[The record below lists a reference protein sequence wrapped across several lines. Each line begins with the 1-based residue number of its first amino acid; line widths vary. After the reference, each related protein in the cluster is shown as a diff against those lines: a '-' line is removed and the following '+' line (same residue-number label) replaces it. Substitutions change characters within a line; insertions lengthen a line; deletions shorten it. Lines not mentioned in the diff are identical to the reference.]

1 MTGGT
6 SGNHGK
12 LSVLVLGGGPDAE
25 REVSLKSSATVAAA
39 LEEHGCIV
47 NRQIIDKP
55 TASELAAMPGDVV
68 FPVLHGGWGEGG
80 PLQDILEQ
88 GSRPY
93 VGCRPNAARMAMD
106 KMATKLAA
114 ARCGVLT
121 ADAAVLNPRD
131 PGCPL
136 SFPVVVKP
144 VHEGSSVGVHFCR
157 DSGEYG
163 VAFAKVLADM
173 HAHPGRLYMIERA
186 VIGARELTV
195 GVLDGEALPIIEI
208 TAAVA
213 FYDYEAKY
221 NRNDTRY
228 QVKPNLPAGLE
239 LSIQD
244 RAVRLAREIGV
255 RHLCRVDFLLDAQ
268 GSAWLLELNTLPGF
282 TDHSLFP
289 MAARATGLETPALC
303 GRLVDLAVRDGAP
316 RPTHSVPAVV
326 GQQ

>member
-1 MTGGT
+1 MSAQSGRTGR
-6 SGNHGK
+6 

-25 REVSLKSSATVAAA
+25 REVSLKSSATVAKA
-39 LEEHGCIV
+39 LEDHGCIV
-47 NRQIIDKP
+47 HREIIDRP
-55 TASELAAMPGDVV
+55 TASQLAELPGDVV

-80 PLQDILEQ
+80 PLQDLLER
-88 GSRPY
+88 GDRPY
-93 VGCRPNAARMAMD
+93 VGCRPGAARMAMD
-106 KMATKLAA
+106 KLATKLAA

-131 PGCPL
+131 EGCPIAY
-136 SFPVVVKP
+136 PVVVKP
-144 VHEGSSVGVHFCR
+144 VHEGSSVGVHFCKNAADWAAAR
-157 DSGEYG
+157 T
-163 VAFAKVLADM
+163 KVLADM
-173 HAHPGRLYMIERA
+173 KAHPGRLYMIERA
-186 VIGARELTV
+186 VLGARELTV

-221 NRNDTRY
+221 NRNDTNY
-228 QVKPNLPAGLE
+228 KVNPALPAGLE
-239 LSIQD
+239 MSIQD

-255 RHLCRVDFLLDAQ
+255 RHLCRVDFLLDAH
-268 GSAWLLELNTLPGF
+268 GVAWLLELNTLPGF

-303 GRLVDLAVRDGAP
+303 GRLVDLAVRDG
-316 RPTHSVPAVV
+316 VPQREPSLA